1 METKQYQ
8 LLKEQFNKKYYK
20 DAETNSSRKS
30 FLKLINKIET
40 RNNKEIYNMSLSEL
54 KSNIEGT
61 KYKYVTIK
69 LFLFYIKALYKYLC
83 DSTNEIKYDN
93 KHPIE
98 ILKYTDFK
106 QEYVT
111 SLQDMIIEPNE
122 AIQLIEKT
130 YNTKESNAS
139 LLYGYVLQYISTFA
153 VDLSL
158 LNNITY
164 KDINFADKT
173 VQCYYKNYING
184 EISPITIPI
193 DNKYVF
199 MLFFNWYSTVQK
211 LNKSRKETEFT
222 DRLFPKYGNS
232 DIYRKC
238 SSYTHLLAK
247 HIKTCKN
254 ILDNEYFST
263 RIMFKNMRITS
274 TLHRISK
281 TDEINNNII
290 SDVLQTCGT
299 LERKYLTAIENR
311 IDVMYASVQEMVKCV
326 YEYRLYK
333 EL

>member
-1 METKQYQ
+1 
-8 LLKEQFNKKYYK
+8 
-20 DAETNSSRKS
+20 
-30 FLKLINKIET
+30 
-40 RNNKEIYNMSLSEL
+40 
-54 KSNIEGT
+54 
-61 KYKYVTIK
+61 
-69 LFLFYIKALYKYLC
+69 
-83 DSTNEIKYDN
+83 
-93 KHPIE
+93 
-98 ILKYTDFK
+98 
-106 QEYVT
+106 
-111 SLQDMIIEPNE
+111 
-122 AIQLIEKT
+122 
-130 YNTKESNAS
+130 
-139 LLYGYVLQYISTFA
+139 
-153 VDLSL
+153 
-158 LNNITY
+158 
-164 KDINFADKT
+164 
-173 VQCYYKNYING
+173 
-184 EISPITIPI
+184 
-193 DNKYVF
+193 

-238 SSYTHLLAK
+238 STYTHLLAK

-263 RIMFKNMRITS
+263 RIMFKNMRIAS